1 MKFIKF
7 KVTDT
12 QVEILE
18 KSDKIPSGNVEYIK
32 CEFDIDSV
40 FDGLVMRASFNG
52 EYRPI
57 VDNMCYAPVLDTG
70 PCKIGVY
77 GYRIENNQYKLV
89 ISPQPTNVIVS
100 EGSYSPEHTQAEI
113 PPPTELEAFYTQIEN
128 LIMSNKNNNDYTKLK
143 NIPRRLVYDEDVNFD
158 EKGIFEFMVPLSFTF
173 RGDDSEGNR
182 KEYTVQA
189 EKGAIL
195 LSSGNFGNAHNK
207 ILITARDIYCE
218 QYRDMEYRF
227 NCLSEMVYDFSTL
240 GTAFSMIYEQLSA
253 LSENMDSALS
263 EVNDTVY
270 ALSEAF
276 TQQQSKTEQ
285 KFKDVNESIDA
296 LSESVNQ
303 EYLSR
308 VDIEDV
314 RIYTDENGNN
324 KFQFDNATLA
334 VTATGGN
341 SYISDY
347 IPITEKLRITG
358 YAVQNTTM
366 ANGIAFVTY
375 DSDKQP
381 IQAYRGDTEISTFVY
396 EKTAVI
402 TPEEAAFVRI
412 RSRDNYNSRVKSK
425 ATVERF
431 VGAKEKIE
439 EMQAQLDS
447 LLGLT
452 AAAYAAEE

>member
-1 MKFIKF
+1 MNIEFQVKNQIIERVDKN
-7 KVTDT
+7 KV
-12 QVEILE
+12 VA
-18 KSDKIPSGNVEYIK
+18 
-32 CEFDIDSV
+32 DSRNYLFAV
-40 FDGLVMRASFNG
+40 FDFSDEWNGTVTALFKKGKKSIEMLLENGRCPVPDEVITEGEFSVSCVCGDRITANKEYVSVEASGYEQG
-52 EYRPI
+52 E
-57 VDNMCYAPVLDTG
+57 T
-70 PCKIGVY
+70 
-77 GYRIENNQYKLV
+77 
-89 ISPQPTNVIVS
+89 PQP
-100 EGSYSPEHTQAEI
+100 
-113 PPPTELEAFYTQIEN
+113 PTPDVYTQIIERLNN
-128 LIMSNKNNNDYTKLK
+128 LSVGGNNDYTKLK
-143 NIPRRLVYDEDVNFD
+143 NIPRRLVHDEDVNFD

-182 KEYTVQA
+182 KEYTLQA

-270 ALSEAF
+270 ALSDAF

-285 KFKDVNESIDA
+285 KFTDVNKSIDA

-439 EMQAQLDS
+439 EMQVQLDS

>member
-1 MKFIKF
+1 MNIEFQVKNQIIERVDKNKVVADSRNYLFAVFDFSDEWNGTITALF
-7 KVTDT
+7 KKG
-12 QVEILE
+12 E
-18 KSDKIPSGNVEYIK
+18 KSIEMLLENGRCPVPDEVITEGEFSVSCVCGDRITANREYVSVEASGYEQGK
-32 CEFDIDSV
+32 
-40 FDGLVMRASFNG
+40 
-52 EYRPI
+52 
-57 VDNMCYAPVLDTG
+57 T
-70 PCKIGVY
+70 
-77 GYRIENNQYKLV
+77 
-89 ISPQPTNVIVS
+89 PQP
-100 EGSYSPEHTQAEI
+100 
-113 PPPTELEAFYTQIEN
+113 PTPDVYTQIIERLDN
-128 LIMSNKNNNDYTKLK
+128 LSVGGNNDYTKLK
-143 NIPRRLVYDEDVNFD
+143 NIPRRLVHDEEVNFD
-158 EKGIFEFMVPLSFTF
+158 EKGIFEFMTPLSFTF

-263 EVNDTVY
+263 EVNDTVS

-276 TQQQSKTEQ
+276 TQEKSKTEQ
-285 KFKDVNESIDA
+285 KFTDVNKSIDA
-296 LSESVNQ
+296 LSENVNQ
-303 EYLSR
+303 EYTSR

-324 KFQFDNATLA
+324 KFTFDNNTLE

-341 SYISDY
+341 SYVSDY
-347 IPITEKLRITG
+347 IPITEKLQITG
-358 YAVQNTTM
+358 YSVQKTTM
-366 ANGIAFVTY
+366 SNGIAFVTY
-375 DSDKQP
+375 DSNKQP
-381 IQAYRGDTEISTFVY
+381 IQAYRGETEIATFVY
-396 EKTAVI
+396 EKTVVV
-402 TPEEAAFVRI
+402 TPEEAAYVRI

-431 VGAKEKIE
+431 ISTKEKIE

-452 AAAYAAEE
+452 TAAYTAEE